1 MSTWWGIL
9 SLQTI
14 VGNSL
19 VLWLIA
25 KNKSLRTNANLFI
38 TSLAVAD
45 LLVGLIIAPV
55 WIIFR
60 CSQSNKDKYEHKYA
74 FSIDYLW
81 IHTTVATTFNL
92 CCVTLDR
99 HIAIFHPLRYQ
110 SFLTKKRCYGAIAL
124 VWLMSVV
131 LPCSR
136 FIVMKSSAMV
146 LLWMSFMV
154 VTVLIPVMII
164 TFSSILILKAAARQC
179 KKFIIANNFC
189 QDLEAIKRS
198 KKNYKVTK
206 TVCIVVGLFLVCWLP
221 CLVTSFVNYCTHCG
235 LFCYYNTV
243 WIYVE
248 LTAFSSSGIN
258 PWVYCLRHKE
268 FYKALT
274 ATFRPRRR
282 QISLDQNRFHQTKSG
297 VQQQRW
303 LLIRLIRS
311 LRAPN
316 SSRSGLSWQHFI
328 PYYAVGHVR
337 VTRWLNVHWL

>member
-1 MSTWWGIL
+1 MATKIIMSTWCGIL
-9 SLQTI
+9 SLQAI

-110 SFLTKKRCYGAIAL
+110 SFVTKKRCYVAIAL

-136 FIVMKSSAMV
+136 FIVMKSSAIV
-146 LLWMSFMV
+146 LLWMSFTV

-179 KKFIIANNFC
+179 KKLIIANNFC
-189 QDLEAIKRS
+189 RDLEAIKRS
-198 KKNYKVTK
+198 KKNYKATK
-206 TVCIVVGLFLVCWLP
+206 TVCIVVGLFLVCWMP
-221 CLVTSFVNYCTHCG
+221 CLVTSFVNYFTHCG
-235 LFCYYNTV
+235 LFCYYHTV

-248 LTAFSSSGIN
+248 VTAFSSSGIN
-258 PWVYCLRHKE
+258 PWVYCLRHDE

-282 QISLDQNRFHQTKSG
+282 QISLDQNRFHQTKSC
-297 VQQQRW
+297 VQQQR
-303 LLIRLIRS
+303 
-311 LRAPN
+311 
-316 SSRSGLSWQHFI
+316 
-328 PYYAVGHVR
+328 
-337 VTRWLNVHWL
+337 